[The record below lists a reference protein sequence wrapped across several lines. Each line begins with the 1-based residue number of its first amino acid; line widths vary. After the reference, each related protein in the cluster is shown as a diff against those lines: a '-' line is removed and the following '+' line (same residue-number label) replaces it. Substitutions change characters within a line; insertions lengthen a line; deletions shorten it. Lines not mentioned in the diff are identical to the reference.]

1 LAACLAHATVD
12 RTNEPRS
19 YQAAMSIP
27 LWHASMKQEFQALQQ
42 NNTWKLVPPRS
53 GINII
58 DSKWVFKVKK
68 HADGT
73 IERYKAHL
81 VEKGFK
87 QRFGLDY
94 KATFSPVVK
103 PTTIRLLLS
112 SGVTRGWSIRQLD
125 VQNAFLHSILEEE
138 VYMHQPLGF
147 VYSANPQHLCRLE
160 KALYGL
166 K

>member
-1 LAACLAHATVD
+1 MLPWSKSSKLFS
-12 RTNEPRS
+12 RTTPGNW
-19 YQAAMSIP
+19 YLLDLVSI
-27 LWHASMKQEFQALQQ
+27 LY
-42 NNTWKLVPPRS
+42 
-53 GINII
+53 I

-68 HADGT
+68 RADGT
-73 IERYKAHL
+73 IECYKARL

-112 SGVTRGWSIRQLD
+112 LGVTRGWSIRQLD
-125 VQNAFLHSILEEE
+125 VQNAFLHNILEEE
-138 VYMHQPLGF
+138 VYMNQPLGF